1 MTSVTVVSALAD
13 PILAAAVAEAP
24 WLGAAALRQEPPD
37 RADALLVVTDKPL
50 GDDLASLLDTPGR
63 PPVVLVGP
71 TARSWGAG
79 AGPVDA
85 AGVSFAEVSRRHEI
99 RVRSTVLDPRAE
111 GDLLLVDALPL
122 VDKVM
127 PDVTVL
133 ATAAMGLDE
142 HAVATWRAQTSL
154 GVLTVGA
161 DPATWQSRRFLRLL
175 RRLVDHATGRAER
188 PPVRV
193 GLLGYGAIGHE
204 HARACLAVPGLDL
217 VSVCDSN
224 PARVDVAR
232 QLVPALDS
240 PADGRAL
247 LDSDV
252 ELVVVSTPPDS
263 HAGWALAA
271 LAAGKHVVLEK
282 PMALSAAEADAVVS
296 AAADNDRHVVVYQNR
311 RWDPD
316 FLALQR
322 AVDDD
327 RLGEVFHLEAF
338 VGGHGH
344 PCNYWHSDAA
354 VSGGAIFDWG
364 SHYLDQVLLLMP
376 GAVTGVTA
384 ANHKRRWHDVT
395 NADHSRLSLTFD
407 DGAEATFIHSDLAAA
422 LKPKWYVLGTD
433 GAIVGHW
440 RNETVVAR
448 TDIGTLDEDP
458 LAPADSPA
466 TVDLHHPD
474 GSVTRLATPPP
485 TPYAFHRELADRLV
499 AGMPMSVTAAQS
511 RDVVAVMEA
520 AETSAAAAG
529 SVVVPA

>member
-13 PILAAAVAEAP
+13 STLDTAVSQAHWQAAAGLEQA
-24 WLGAAALRQEPPD
+24 PPD
-37 RADALLVVTDKPL
+37 RSDAIVVVTDQPA
-50 GDDLASLLDTPGR
+50 GPDIVALLEAPDR

-71 TARSWGAG
+71 TVRSWGSG
-79 AGPVDA
+79 GGPVDA
-85 AGVSFAEVSRRHEI
+85 AGVSFADMSRRHEI
-99 RVRSTVLDPRAE
+99 RVRSDVLDPRGE
-111 GDLLLVDALPL
+111 GDLLVVDNLPL

-127 PDVTVL
+127 PDVEVL
-133 ATAAMGLDE
+133 ATAAMGLDQ
-142 HAVATWRAQTSL
+142 HAVATWRPDTSL
-154 GVLTVGA
+154 GVLTVGG
-161 DPATWQSRRFLRLL
+161 DPAAWESWRFLRLL
-175 RRLVDHATGRAER
+175 RRLVDHAVGRTER
-188 PPVRV
+188 APVRV

-204 HARACLAVPGLDL
+204 HARACMAVPGLDL

-224 PARVDVAR
+224 HARVDVAR
-232 QLVPALDS
+232 QLVPSLAS

-252 ELVVVSTPPDS
+252 DLVVVSTPPDS

-282 PMALSAAEADAVVS
+282 PMALSAAEADAVLS

-316 FLALQR
+316 FLALRR
-322 AVDDD
+322 AVDDG

-364 SHYLDQVLLLMP
+364 SHYLDQVLLLM
-376 GAVTGVTA
+376 GSEVSGVTA

-422 LKPKWYVLGTD
+422 LKPKWYVLGTE
-433 GAIVGHW
+433 GAIVGTW
-440 RNETVVAR
+440 RQETVVAR
-448 TDIGTLDEDP
+448 TDIGTLDEDR

-466 TVDLHHPD
+466 NLDLHHPD
-474 GSVTRLATPPP
+474 GSVTRLATPSPA
-485 TPYAFHRELADRLV
+485 PYAFHRELADQLV
-499 AGMPMSVTAAQS
+499 AGLPMSVTAQQS
-511 RDVVAVMEA
+511 RHVVSVMEA
-520 AETSAAAAG
+520 AETSAATGGA
-529 SVVVPA
+529 VVVPA